1 MISMESIHREHL
13 LIIFAWN
20 MARRLGITR
29 VKIIRKGN
37 ISRGHRWPG
46 LWREIKLTGKTSR
59 ESGMASL
66 EIFPRIMS
74 RRSEVTRLDI
84 IQLGNMSRRSGDES
98 DEDNTV
104 PKHVRID

>member
-1 MISMESIHREHL
+1 
-13 LIIFAWN
+13 
-20 MARRLGITR
+20 
-29 VKIIRKGN
+29 
-37 ISRGHRWPG
+37 
-46 LWREIKLTGKTSR
+46 
-59 ESGMASL
+59 MASL